1 MTRDDKKNDGFGFS
15 FSNLI
20 AGPSSSRSF
29 LHAQVMIISCAFQ
42 KNWDFSG
49 RIPMKT
55 FLFLHVGIFNL
66 VRQPFDYAVLFLGVV
81 LPHGQ
86 VHSLIRVKTQKT

>member
-1 MTRDDKKNDGFGFS
+1 MILVFIS

-55 FLFLHVGIFNL
+55 FFLVCGYFNL
-66 VRQPFDYAVLFLGVV
+66 VRQPFDCSLFLGVV

-86 VHSLIRVKTQKT
+86 VHSLIRVKTQTRSKVL

>member
-1 MTRDDKKNDGFGFS
+1 MILVFIS

-20 AGPSSSRSF
+20 AGPSLSRSF

-55 FLFLHVGIFNL
+55 FFLVRRYFNL
-66 VRQPFDYAVLFLGVV
+66 VRQPFDCSSFFGSRFATWSGPFPYKSKNLNK
-81 LPHGQ
+81 
-86 VHSLIRVKTQKT
+86 I